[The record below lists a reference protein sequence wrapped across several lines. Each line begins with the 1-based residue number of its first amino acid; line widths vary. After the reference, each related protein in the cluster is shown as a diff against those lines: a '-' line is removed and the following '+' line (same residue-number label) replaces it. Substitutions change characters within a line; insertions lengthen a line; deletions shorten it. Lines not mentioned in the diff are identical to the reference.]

1 MQIHSRPENP
11 HAPTTP
17 WRLHATATLVAEAPG
32 TAVPMVS
39 RPPADA
45 RLLDTERFYEE
56 AERAGYGYGP
66 AFQGLRRAWRL
77 GSDLY
82 ADVVLPRDQHEE
94 AEGYGLHPALFD
106 AALHALLLDAP
117 GGDTTVRLPFVWSG
131 VTLHAAS
138 ATELKVRISP
148 VGEGDFALV
157 ATDGAG
163 SPVVTVD
170 RLTVLPVTEEQVRA
184 SARPAG
190 DENLYQVDWV
200 ALRAANSPA
209 DTFRWGDAGAEATEP
224 VTASYSTV
232 GSLLEALDSGAEA
245 PDLVLL
251 RCGDSSG
258 GPLPEEVREET
269 SVLLGAVQSWLG
281 DGRLDAARL
290 VVVTRGAVAALPDE
304 DVDNLAQAALWGLM
318 RSAQSENPGRFLLL
332 DTDTAE
338 VPEEAVRRLAASGVD
353 QAALRDG
360 ALLTPQLV
368 RASVPSLPGPQQ
380 SPEGAPEARP
390 VFSSEGTVLITG
402 GTGTLGGLV
411 ARHLVV
417 EHGVRHLL
425 LLSRQGADGT
435 GAGELAAELDSLG
448 ARVSFAACDASDRA
462 TLAGVLADIPA
473 GHPLTAVVHA
483 AGALS
488 DATVAALAPEH
499 VDRVL
504 RPKADAAVH
513 LDELT
518 RDLDLSAFVLFSS
531 AAGVLGNAGQGNYA
545 AANAFLDALAERRRA
560 RGLPAVSIA
569 WGLWAPSSAMRAHL
583 GEHDEA
589 RIAASGVLPMPA
601 EQGLA
606 LLDAAL
612 RADRPALVAA
622 RLDPAVLRRRAQ
634 DGMLPGVLRGIVRVP
649 VRRAAAAGTDDEGSA
664 LLQRLSGLPEAEQER
679 ELFSLVRGE
688 AAAVLGHPDPSSLD
702 ASQPFKTLGFDS
714 LTAVQLRNRLGAAT
728 GLRLPAGLV
737 FDHPSLTAVARHLRT
752 ELTGAARAAT
762 APVPVVAAA
771 ADEPIAIVGMAC
783 RFPGG
788 VRSPED
794 LWRLVTEDGDA
805 VSAFPADRGW
815 DLEGL
820 YDPDPDRP
828 GTSYAREGGFLYDAA
843 DFDAGFFGIS
853 PREALSMDPQQ
864 RLLLETSWE
873 VFERAGIDPTTLKG
887 SRTGVFAGA
896 MYQEYASNIASES
909 VEGHYLSGTSSSVV
923 SGRVSYTFGLEG
935 PAVTI
940 DTACSS
946 SLVAL
951 HLAAQAL
958 RNGECELALAGGVA
972 VMTTPVL
979 FTEFSRQRGL
989 APDSRC
995 KPFAAAADGTA
1006 WSEGVGV
1013 LLVERLSAARRNGH
1027 RVLAVVRG
1035 SAVNQDGASN
1045 GLTAPNGPSQQR
1057 VIRQALAN
1065 ARLAPGDIDAVEA
1078 HGTGTT
1084 LGDPIEADA
1093 LLAAYGQDRPE
1104 DRPLWL
1110 GSVKSNIGHTQAA
1123 AGMAGIIKTVMA
1135 MRHGLLPRTLHVD
1148 EPTPHVD
1155 WSSGAVSLL
1164 TEPVAWPASDRPRRA
1179 GVSSF
1184 GASGTNAHVILEQA
1198 PLTAEPAEEALS
1210 DGTADVVPWVLSGRT
1225 ADALRDQAVR
1235 LRAFAESDEAADL
1248 SPAAVATALA
1258 AGRAAFTH
1266 RAVVVAADRP
1276 DFSDALTALAEG
1288 TSHPGVVQ
1296 ATALDVAR
1304 TVFVFPGQG
1313 SQWAGM
1319 GRELLDTSPVFAA
1332 RITACETALAP
1343 HVDWSLT
1350 DVLRGNDNAPGLDRV
1365 DVVQPALFAVMIS
1378 LAALWQHHG
1387 IQPDAVI
1394 GHSQG
1399 EIAAAHIAGALTLD
1413 DAARIVALRSQA
1425 LLPLAGKGGMT
1436 SLALTHDQ
1444 ALDLIQPWGQDLSI
1458 ASVNGPHSTVV
1469 SGTPQALD
1477 QLHTT
1482 CEQHG
1487 IRARR
1492 IPVDYASHS
1501 PQVETIHTQVLTA
1514 AHDINPQPTTI
1525 PLYST
1530 VTTQPIDGTTLNAHY
1545 WYTNLRHTVRF
1556 EETIRVLL
1564 GDGHNAFVEATAHPV
1579 LTMAVEETAGA
1590 VEREAVVVGTL
1601 RRDEGGLERFR
1612 ASLAMAWVR
1621 GVGVDWIGMLGGR
1634 PARHIDLP
1642 TYAFQRERYWLEPT
1656 SRASGDA
1663 SVLGLEGAGHPLL
1676 GAAVRLATEDGALL
1690 TGRLSR
1696 EALPW
1701 LTDHAVA
1708 GTVLLPG
1715 AAFVELALRAGDEV
1729 GCDLVEELTLE
1740 SPLVLPERGAVR
1752 LQLALGTPDGQ
1763 GRRELGV
1770 YARPE
1775 DDGDDVLWTR
1785 HASAVLAV
1793 TEGSGRDGGLA
1804 SVASD
1809 TSFTTDSDA
1818 TSDAAWP
1825 PAGAEA
1831 LSVTGFYA
1839 EAADA
1844 GYGYGP
1850 AFQGLQA
1857 AWRLGE
1863 DLFAEVALPELMRE
1877 DASAYGLH
1885 PALLD
1890 AALHAALLGQVGA
1903 GAQVRLPFMWS
1914 GVTLDAVGAG
1924 ALRVRISPTGDD
1936 SLTVSLA
1943 DTTGRPVA
1951 SVRALVSRPLSAAQL
1966 RQSPGNALESLY
1978 RVTWVRVP
1986 AAADGSAEPVPL
1998 SHVLDGSAAVPDAVL
2013 LSCVDSCVD
2022 AGADSAGIAAG
2033 VRRAAYDLLHS
2044 VQAWLGD
2051 ERFESSR
2058 LIVLTRGA
2066 VAALPGDEVSDL
2078 VSAPLWGLIRSA
2090 QAENPGRFVLVD
2102 SDGGETSAAVLNAAA
2117 AGDEAQL
2124 AVRDGVL
2131 FAPRLVRG
2139 TAAGALALPEEGS
2152 GWRLDTHSS
2161 GTLEGLALLQ
2171 TDAATEPLEPG
2182 RIRVAV
2188 RAAGLNFRDVLIA
2201 LGMYPGEA
2209 TMGSEGAGIV
2219 TEVGPGATGFTRGD
2233 RVMGLIPE
2241 SFGAVAVV
2249 DHRTV
2254 VRIPEGWSFEQAAAV
2269 PVAFLTAYYGLRDLA
2284 GLRAAE
2290 SVLVHAAAGGVGMA
2304 AVQLARLW
2312 GAEVYGTAAPA
2323 KWDTLRALGLDDD
2336 HIASSRTLDFR
2347 EQFGEVDVVLNSL
2360 TGEYIDASLELLAAD
2375 GRFIEMGKTDIR
2387 ELPGVSYQAFV
2398 LAEAGPE
2405 RIGEMLGE
2413 VVRLLEEGALEHL
2426 PLDVRDIR
2434 RAPETFRHMSQA
2446 RHTGKIVLRI
2456 PQPLN
2461 PDGTVLI
2468 TGGTGTLGALTAHHL
2483 ATHGTRHLLLTSR
2496 QGPHAPGATDLVDK
2510 LRNLGAQV
2518 TIATCDTADRTA
2530 LTHLLDQ
2537 IPTDHPLTAVIHC
2550 AGTLDDGTVPAL
2562 TPDRFEGVL
2571 RPKVDAALHLHDL
2584 TRHLDLSAFVLYSS
2598 AAGVLG
2604 GPGQANYATANTFL
2618 DALAQHRRAQGLPA
2632 TSLAWGHWEQASAM
2646 TGHLDRTDLARIGR
2660 TGLLPM
2666 SPEYGLA
2673 LFDAALREDEALL
2686 VPVRLDA
2693 GALREQH
2700 AGGVLPSVFRELVRV
2715 PARRT
2720 AAAQGTA
2727 ETSALVQR
2735 LAGRSTA
2742 EQTALLLDLVRT
2754 NIATV
2759 LGHTTPDTINPDQP
2773 FKDLGFDSLT
2783 SVELRNRLT
2792 TATGLKLPATL
2803 TFDHPTPNALTHHL
2817 HQQTTGTHN
2826 STTTTTPTTTTTTD
2840 EPIAII
2846 GMACRFPG
2854 GIDSPDDLW
2863 QCVLEGRDVV
2873 SEFPVD
2879 RGWDLEGLYDPDP
2892 ERPGTSYTR
2901 SGAFLYDAAD
2911 FDAQLFGISPREALA
2926 MDPQQRLLLEASWE
2940 VLERAGINPRSV
2952 HGSQTGVFVGA
2963 VNTGYGTGLQ
2973 RTPEDIE
2980 GYLGTG
2986 TSSSVASGRVAYT
2999 FGLEGPA
3006 VTVDTACSSSL
3017 VALHL
3022 AAQALRNGECTMALA
3037 SGVAVMA
3044 TPLEFV
3050 EFSRQRVLS
3059 PDGRCKAFAA
3069 SADGTGFS
3077 EGVGVLLVERLS
3089 DARRNGHRVLA
3100 VVRGSAVNQDGASNG
3115 LTAPNGPSQQRVIRQ
3130 SLANARLC
3138 GADVDAVEAHGTGT
3152 ALGDPIE
3159 AQALLAT
3166 YGQEREQDRPLWLG
3180 SVKSNIG
3187 HTQAAAGM
3195 AGIIKMVMAMRH
3207 GLLPRTL
3214 HVDEPSPHIDWS
3226 SGTVTLLTEPVDWP
3240 GAGDRPRRAAVSSFG
3255 ISGTNAHVILEHT
3268 ADDTELPPTDASVPA
3283 LLLSGNTAEALRAQA
3298 HRLHAHLEGNP
3309 DVPVSEVASSL
3320 AVSRAALDHRGAILA
3335 LDREGVLDGL
3345 QALAAGE
3352 PGAGVVTGTAE
3363 HRGKTVFVFPGQ
3375 GSQWTGMGRE
3385 LLDTSPIF
3393 ANKIADCETALTP
3406 YVTWSLTNAL
3416 RQTDDAPP
3424 LDRIEILQ
3432 PVLFAVMVSLA
3443 TLWQHHGIQPD
3454 AVTGHSQGEIA
3465 AAHIAGAL
3473 TLDDATRII
3482 VLRSQLFADHLT
3494 GHGAI
3499 ATLNLPAHQVQPHLT
3514 TYHGRL
3520 TIAGTNSPTT
3530 CTIAGPEP
3538 DLHTLLNWAH
3548 TQNARA
3554 RIIPTTVAS
3563 HSPQID
3569 PLHDTLLDLLA
3580 PITPQPTTIP
3590 FYSTVTT
3597 QPTPGTHLTPTY
3609 WYDNCRN
3616 PVQFTDTLHTL
3627 TTHGHTHYLE
3637 ISPHPV
3643 LLPAINET
3651 HPTATTTPTLRRHH
3665 GTLTHLHTNL
3675 AHAWT
3680 HGLPIN
3686 WTPDTTTPPHPH
3698 QPDLP
3703 TYPFQ
3708 RQRYWL
3714 ESAPAALPESP
3725 ADDTDARF
3733 WDAVEREDLEALSEA
3748 LSLNGNG
3755 EALSWSA
3762 VLPSLSSWRR
3772 RQKEYSALDSWRY
3785 RISWRRVTVPNLP
3798 ALSGDWLLV
3807 VGAESADSSW
3817 SRIVGRVM
3825 ASRGARVSVL
3835 TVETEQLDRDMLA
3848 GRLREHLSEGA
3859 RPAGILSLL
3868 APGAGTAESDRP
3880 AVPRALA
3887 ATIALVQ
3894 ALGDAGVDAPLWCVT
3909 SGAVSVSGT
3918 EHSVPEQAAV
3928 AGLGRVVALEQP
3940 LRWGGL
3946 IDLPGQL
3953 DGVDEQV
3960 ATRLAGVLAEH
3971 GAEDQLALRSSGV
3984 FGRRLVRAPL
3994 GDGAPVRSW
4003 KPRGTVLVT
4012 GGTGGVGGRV
4022 ARWLAGAGAEHLLL
4036 VSRSGAEA
4044 PGAARLCTELGE
4056 LGARVT
4062 LVACNVADRA
4072 ALERLLSSVPAEY
4085 PVTAVVHAA
4094 GVPQQSLVDEVTPAE
4109 VAEILSAKVLGARH
4123 LDDLLAATPLDAFVL
4138 FSSNA
4143 GVWGSGGHGA
4153 YAAANAYLDAL
4164 AEQRR
4169 ANGLTTTSIAWGAWA
4184 AGGMMAAEGAAEYM
4198 GRRGVLDMPPERA
4211 VAALVAAVEQDET
4224 FVAVAKMDWA
4234 RFVVGFTSVR
4244 PSPLIGEIPEAR
4256 RALAELT
4263 AEADG
4268 SADASTLA
4276 RELADM
4282 GEEDRRAAL
4291 VELVRSHAA
4300 AVLGHTGG
4308 AAVDTN
4314 RAFKELGFDSLTAV
4328 QLRNRLNAATG
4339 LRVPATLVFDHP
4351 TPAAVAGY
4359 LEARLLPGAAGAA
4372 LPVLEEIDRLDASL
4386 FDVSADG
4393 ELLLAVQNR
4402 LQELLWKLADK
4413 SAAQSEEAASEGDFA
4428 SATADDMF
4436 DLIDR
4441 DLGLS

>member
-1 MQIHSRPENP
+1 MPNDEKK
-11 HAPTTP
+11 
-17 WRLHATATLVAEAPG
+17 
-32 TAVPMVS
+32 
-39 RPPADA
+39 
-45 RLLDTERFYEE
+45 
-56 AERAGYGYGP
+56 
-66 AFQGLRRAWRL
+66 LRDYLNR
-77 GSDLY
+77 
-82 ADVVLPRDQHEE
+82 
-94 AEGYGLHPALFD
+94 
-106 AALHALLLDAP
+106 
-117 GGDTTVRLPFVWSG
+117 
-131 VTLHAAS
+131 
-138 ATELKVRISP
+138 
-148 VGEGDFALV
+148 
-157 ATDGAG
+157 
-163 SPVVTVD
+163 
-170 RLTVLPVTEEQVRA
+170 
-184 SARPAG
+184 
-190 DENLYQVDWV
+190 
-200 ALRAANSPA
+200 
-209 DTFRWGDAGAEATEP
+209 
-224 VTASYSTV
+224 VTA
-232 GSLLEALDSGAEA
+232 
-245 PDLVLL
+245 DL
-251 RCGDSSG
+251 RQT
-258 GPLPEEVREET
+258 R
-269 SVLLGAVQSWLG
+269 
-281 DGRLDAARL
+281 GRLK
-290 VVVTRGAVAALPDE
+290 AV
-304 DVDNLAQAALWGLM
+304 
-318 RSAQSENPGRFLLL
+318 
-332 DTDTAE
+332 
-338 VPEEAVRRLAASGVD
+338 
-353 QAALRDG
+353 
-360 ALLTPQLV
+360 
-368 RASVPSLPGPQQ
+368 
-380 SPEGAPEARP
+380 EAR
-390 VFSSEGTVLITG
+390 
-402 GTGTLGGLV
+402 
-411 ARHLVV
+411 
-417 EHGVRHLL
+417 
-425 LLSRQGADGT
+425 D
-435 GAGELAAELDSLG
+435 
-448 ARVSFAACDASDRA
+448 
-462 TLAGVLADIPA
+462 
-473 GHPLTAVVHA
+473 
-483 AGALS
+483 
-488 DATVAALAPEH
+488 
-499 VDRVL
+499 
-504 RPKADAAVH
+504 
-513 LDELT
+513 
-518 RDLDLSAFVLFSS
+518 
-531 AAGVLGNAGQGNYA
+531 
-545 AANAFLDALAERRRA
+545 
-560 RGLPAVSIA
+560 
-569 WGLWAPSSAMRAHL
+569 W
-583 GEHDEA
+583 
-589 RIAASGVLPMPA
+589 
-601 EQGLA
+601 
-606 LLDAAL
+606 
-612 RADRPALVAA
+612 
-622 RLDPAVLRRRAQ
+622 
-634 DGMLPGVLRGIVRVP
+634 
-649 VRRAAAAGTDDEGSA
+649 
-664 LLQRLSGLPEAEQER
+664 
-679 ELFSLVRGE
+679 
-688 AAAVLGHPDPSSLD
+688 
-702 ASQPFKTLGFDS
+702 
-714 LTAVQLRNRLGAAT
+714 
-728 GLRLPAGLV
+728 
-737 FDHPSLTAVARHLRT
+737 
-752 ELTGAARAAT
+752 
-762 APVPVVAAA
+762 
-771 ADEPIAIVGMAC
+771 EPIAIVGMGC
-783 RFPGG
+783 RFPGD
-788 VRSPED
+788 VNSPDD
-794 LWRLVTEDGDA
+794 LWELVAAGRDA
-805 VSAFPADRGW
+805 ISSFPQDRGW
-815 DLEGL
+815 DLDTL
-820 YDPDPDRP
+820 YDTGPGRS
-828 GTSYAREGGFLYDAA
+828 GTSYTRNGGFISAA
-843 DFDAGFFGIS
+843 GDFDAALFGIS
-853 PREALSMDPQQ
+853 PREALAMDPQQ
-864 RLLLETSWE
+864 RLLLESCWE
-873 VFERAGIDPTTLKG
+873 VLERSGIDPTSLAGT
-887 SRTGVFAGA
+887 RTGVFVGVSPSGYGSGA
-896 MYQEYASNIASES
+896 QD
-909 VEGHYLSGTSSSVV
+909 VPEGAEGYTMTGVAPAV
-923 SGRVSYTFGLEG
+923 ASGRISYAFGLEG
-935 PAVTI
+935 PAVTV

-951 HLAAQAL
+951 HLACRAL
-958 RNGECELALAGGVA
+958 RQEECSVALAGGVA
-972 VMTTPVL
+972 VLALPTL
-979 FTEFSRQRGL
+979 FQEFSRQRGL
-989 APDSRC
+989 AADGRC
-995 KPFAAAADGTA
+995 KSFAAAADGTGF
-1006 WSEGVGV
+1006 SEGVGM
-1013 LLVERLSAARRNGH
+1013 LLLERLSDARRNGH
-1027 RVLAVVRG
+1027 EVLAVVRG
-1035 SAVNQDGASN
+1035 SAINQDGASN
-1045 GLTAPNGPSQQR
+1045 GLTAPSGPAQQQ
-1057 VIRQALAN
+1057 VILQALAG
-1065 ARLAPGDIDAVEA
+1065 ARLSGADVDAVEA

-1084 LGDPIEADA
+1084 LGDPIEAQA
-1093 LLAAYGQDRPE
+1093 LLATYGQERE
-1104 DRPLWL
+1104 QDRPLWL

-1135 MRHGLLPRTLHVD
+1135 IRHGVLPRTLHVD

-1155 WSSGAVSLL
+1155 WQAGHVSLL
-1164 TEPVAWPASDRPRRA
+1164 TEQRRWPETGRPRRA

-1184 GASGTNAHVILEQA
+1184 GVSGTNAHVILEQA
-1198 PLTAEPAEEALS
+1198 DQPLPEPAP
-1210 DGTADVVPWVLSGRT
+1210 ADRPSIPWVLSGKSETALRGQAERIAAFVRT
-1225 ADALRDQAVR
+1225 RPDLDATAVGTALLTSRAALDQRAVLLGDDRDSLVRALDAL
-1235 LRAFAESDEAADL
+1235 S
-1248 SPAAVATALA
+1248 
-1258 AGRAAFTH
+1258 AGR
-1266 RAVVVAADRP
+1266 P
-1276 DFSDALTALAEG
+1276 
-1288 TSHPGVVQ
+1288 HPGVV
-1296 ATALDVAR
+1296 TGSVRSGRVAFMF
-1304 TVFVFPGQG
+1304 TGQG
-1313 SQWAGM
+1313 SQRPGM
-1319 GRELLDTSPVFAA
+1319 GRELYDTEPVFAA
-1332 RITACETALAP
+1332 ALDETFHALDP
-1343 HVDWSLT
+1343 HLPRP
-1350 DVLRGNDNAPGLDRV
+1350 LRNILFGDDAELLQQTQYA
-1365 DVVQPALFAVMIS
+1365 QPALFA
-1378 LAALWQHHG
+1378 LETALYQLVTHTYG
-1387 IQPDAVI
+1387 LRPDYLL
-1394 GHSQG
+1394 GHSIG
-1399 EIAAAHIAGALTLD
+1399 E
-1413 DAARIVALRSQA
+1413 
-1425 LLPLAGKGGMT
+1425 
-1436 SLALTHDQ
+1436 
-1444 ALDLIQPWGQDLSI
+1444 
-1458 ASVNGPHSTVV
+1458 
-1469 SGTPQALD
+1469 
-1477 QLHTT
+1477 
-1482 CEQHG
+1482 
-1487 IRARR
+1487 
-1492 IPVDYASHS
+1492 
-1501 PQVETIHTQVLTA
+1501 LTA
-1514 AHDINPQPTTI
+1514 AHAAGVMTLPDAARLVTARGRLMQTAPTGGTMIAIQATETEITEHLTAGVAIAALNSPDTTVISGDTQKAETIADHFRDLGRKTSHLNVSHAFHSPHMEPVLDEFRHIAATIDYQPAHTPVISNTTGHTADHLTSPDYWTHHI
-1525 PLYST
+1525 RKPVRFTDSLHHLT
-1530 VTTQPIDGTTLNAHY
+1530 QHGVTTLLELGPDTTLTTLARTTLEHTQATAVLRKNTPEPTALRAALAELWVQGTDVTWPGTT
-1545 WYTNLRHTVRF
+1545 
-1556 EETIRVLL
+1556 
-1564 GDGHNAFVEATAHPV
+1564 
-1579 LTMAVEETAGA
+1579 
-1590 VEREAVVVGTL
+1590 
-1601 RRDEGGLERFR
+1601 
-1612 ASLAMAWVR
+1612 
-1621 GVGVDWIGMLGGR
+1621 GR
-1634 PARHIDLP
+1634 PIGLP
-1642 TYAFQRERYWLEPT
+1642 TYAFDHQRYWIT
-1656 SRASGDA
+1656 ARGGTGDVA
-1663 SVLGLEGAGHPLL
+1663 SVGLEATHHPLL
-1676 GAAVRLATEDGALL
+1676 GAAVSLAGEDGALL
-1690 TGRLSR
+1690 TGRISSDGV
-1696 EALPW
+1696 PW
-1701 LTDHAVA
+1701 LADHAVA
-1708 GTVLLPG
+1708 GTVILPG
-1715 AAFVELALRAGDEV
+1715 TAFVELALRAGDEV
-1729 GCDLVEELTLE
+1729 DCGRLEELTLE
-1740 SPLVLPERGAVR
+1740 MPLVLPHGGAVD
-1752 LQLALGTPDGQ
+1752 LQIGVGAADGE
-1763 GRRELGV
+1763 GRRTLSV
-1770 YARPE
+1770 HARPAGRE
-1775 DDGDDVLWTR
+1775 SAAWTR
-1785 HASAVLAV
+1785 HASGVLA
-1793 TEGSGRDGGLA
+1793 TASGAHESGPVSWPPDGA
-1804 SVASD
+1804 EPVDVAD
-1809 TSFTTDSDA
+1809 FYA
-1818 TSDAAWP
+1818 DAA
-1825 PAGAEA
+1825 A
-1831 LSVTGFYA
+1831 T
-1839 EAADA
+1839 

-1850 AFQGLQA
+1850 AFQGLRA
-1857 AWRLGE
+1857 AWRVGDE
-1863 DLFAEVALPELMRE
+1863 ICAEVALAEQVRDE
-1877 DASAYGLH
+1877 AGRYGLH

-1890 AALHAALLGQVGA
+1890 SALHAAGFGDFY
-1903 GAQVRLPFMWS
+1903 GEGERLRMPFAWN
-1914 GVTLDAVGAG
+1914 GVELHAVGAS
-1924 ALRVRISPTGDD
+1924 ALRVRVARSPLSSGQDVTLT
-1936 SLTVSLA
+1936 LTVA
-1943 DTTGRPVA
+1943 DTSGRTVLAADAIVTRPV
-1951 SVRALVSRPLSAAQL
+1951 SADRLPDAPG
-1966 RQSPGNALESLY
+1966 SPAAGDSLY
-1978 RVTWVRVP
+1978 RLEWQPVDVRTEPLPRSYAVLGEP
-1986 AAADGSAEPVPL
+1986 SARLVSALRDADATVQPFAGLAAL
-1998 SHVLDGSAAVPDAVL
+1998 NAAVEAGTALPDAVL
-2013 LSCVDSCVD
+2013 YVLPEVS
-2022 AGADSAGIAAG
+2022 AADRAEAAHELA
-2033 VRRAAYDLLHS
+2033 RNALATA
-2044 VQAWLGD
+2044 QAWLARD
-2051 ERFESSR
+2051 QADDVSP
-2058 LIVLTRGA
+2058 LVVLTRGA
-2066 VAALPGDEVSDL
+2066 VAARSSDAVPGLEQSV
-2078 VSAPLWGLIRSA
+2078 VWGLLRSA
-2090 QAENPGRFVLVD
+2090 QSESPGRFVLVD
-2102 SDGGETSAAVLNAAA
+2102 TDADASYALLAPALASAESQLVLREGEILV
-2117 AGDEAQL
+2117 
-2124 AVRDGVL
+2124 
-2131 FAPRLVRG
+2131 PRLLPADPASAVSVPGG
-2139 TAAGALALPEEGS
+2139 TLA
-2152 GWRLDTHSS
+2152 WRLDTRGT
-2161 GTLEGLALLQ
+2161 GTLDDLTAVPHPEV
-2171 TDAATEPLEPG
+2171 LEPAG
-2182 RIRVAV
+2182 PGQVRVSV
-2188 RAAGLNFRDVLIA
+2188 RAAGLNFRDVLLA
-2201 LGMYPGEA
+2201 LGMYPGSGV
-2209 TMGSEGAGIV
+2209 MGSEGAGIV
-2219 TEVGPGATGFTRGD
+2219 SEVGPGTADFKVGD
-2233 RVMGLIPE
+2233 RVMGMLPA
-2241 SFGAVAVV
+2241 SLATTSVV
-2249 DHRTV
+2249 DQRV
-2254 VRIPEGWSFEQAAAV
+2254 LARIPDGWSFEQAAAV

-2284 GLRAAE
+2284 GLRAGE

-2323 KWDTLRALGLDDD
+2323 KWDTLRGLGLDDD

-2387 ELPGVSYQAFV
+2387 ELPGVSYQAFD
-2398 LAEAGPE
+2398 LPEAGPE
-2405 RIGEMLGE
+2405 RLGQILRE
-2413 VVRLLEEGALEHL
+2413 IVQLLEEGALEHL

-3538 DLHTLLNWAH
+3538 DLHTLLDWAH

-3569 PLHDTLLDLLA
+3569 PLHNTLLNLLA
-3580 PITPQPTTIP
+3580 PITPQPTTTP

-3597 QPTPGTHLTPTY
+3597 QPTDGTHLTPTY
-3609 WYDNCRN
+3609 WYNNCRN

-3714 ESAPAALPESP
+3714 
-3725 ADDTDARF
+3725 T
-3733 WDAVEREDLEALSEA
+3733 ERH
-3748 LSLNGNG
+3748 G
-3755 EALSWSA
+3755 
-3762 VLPSLSSWRR
+3762 
-3772 RQKEYSALDSWRY
+3772 Q
-3785 RISWRRVTVPNLP
+3785 
-3798 ALSGDWLLV
+3798 
-3807 VGAESADSSW
+3807 
-3817 SRIVGRVM
+3817 
-3825 ASRGARVSVL
+3825 
-3835 TVETEQLDRDMLA
+3835 
-3848 GRLREHLSEGA
+3848 
-3859 RPAGILSLL
+3859 
-3868 APGAGTAESDRP
+3868 
-3880 AVPRALA
+3880 
-3887 ATIALVQ
+3887 
-3894 ALGDAGVDAPLWCVT
+3894 
-3909 SGAVSVSGT
+3909 
-3918 EHSVPEQAAV
+3918 
-3928 AGLGRVVALEQP
+3928 QP
-3940 LRWGGL
+3940 HR
-3946 IDLPGQL
+3946 
-3953 DGVDEQV
+3953 
-3960 ATRLAGVLAEH
+3960 
-3971 GAEDQLALRSSGV
+3971 LRSS
-3984 FGRRLVRAPL
+3984 
-3994 GDGAPVRSW
+3994 
-4003 KPRGTVLVT
+4003 PRGTPAAHRRTPQRRDEPADPHGPHRPSHPRLAHRPH
-4012 GGTGGVGGRV
+4012 GTRD
-4022 ARWLAGAGAEHLLL
+4022 
-4036 VSRSGAEA
+4036 STA
-4044 PGAARLCTELGE
+4044 PGYRLHRTRPPRGCGGGLPDRRGTDAAR
-4056 LGARVT
+4056 ASPV
-4062 LVACNVADRA
+4062 DRA
-4072 ALERLLSSVPAEY
+4072 RAVPA
-4085 PVTAVVHAA
+4085 
-4094 GVPQQSLVDEVTPAE
+4094 
-4109 VAEILSAKVLGARH
+4109 
-4123 LDDLLAATPLDAFVL
+4123 
-4138 FSSNA
+4138 
-4143 GVWGSGGHGA
+4143 
-4153 YAAANAYLDAL
+4153 
-4164 AEQRR
+4164 
-4169 ANGLTTTSIAWGAWA
+4169 
-4184 AGGMMAAEGAAEYM
+4184 
-4198 GRRGVLDMPPERA
+4198 RRGRA
-4211 VAALVAAVEQDET
+4211 
-4224 FVAVAKMDWA
+4224 
-4234 RFVVGFTSVR
+4234 R
-4244 PSPLIGEIPEAR
+4244 
-4256 RALAELT
+4256 
-4263 AEADG
+4263 
-4268 SADASTLA
+4268 
-4276 RELADM
+4276 
-4282 GEEDRRAAL
+4282 
-4291 VELVRSHAA
+4291 
-4300 AVLGHTGG
+4300 
-4308 AAVDTN
+4308 
-4314 RAFKELGFDSLTAV
+4314 
-4328 QLRNRLNAATG
+4328 
-4339 LRVPATLVFDHP
+4339 
-4351 TPAAVAGY
+4351 
-4359 LEARLLPGAAGAA
+4359 
-4372 LPVLEEIDRLDASL
+4372 
-4386 FDVSADG
+4386 
-4393 ELLLAVQNR
+4393 
-4402 LQELLWKLADK
+4402 
-4413 SAAQSEEAASEGDFA
+4413 
-4428 SATADDMF
+4428 
-4436 DLIDR
+4436 
-4441 DLGLS
+4441 